1 MCIRDRVGSAMG
13 SAHMVGPVL
22 LAEIAPPKW
31 RGSITLCHQLV
42 VTVGILFA
50 KLLLL
55 LFGNKDDNIDGCHC
69 LSDASLA
76 WMHAVLFI
84 PPIIQL
90 ACQCWMP
97 ESPRIVLR
105 RHGAQLAA
113 IELEGLRPKHY
124 SQHDAQDEMVAMMEE
139 FQAEDPESWLCAELM
154 GHSQQMWI
162 GGGLLIMN
170 GLTGINTVVYWGD
183 AILTDISGTSG
194 WFQVLLPAVDSICT
208 LVPILLIDRV
218 GRTRL
223 LRAGTF
229 IMAVSVTL
237 LGLVLSLIHISEPT
251 RLLSISY
258 AVFCLKKKKK
268 TK

>member
-162 GGGLLIMN
+162 GGGPVSYTHLRAHE
-170 GLTGINTVVYWGD
+170 T
-183 AILTDISGTSG
+183 
-194 WFQVLLPAVDSICT
+194 PEH
-208 LVPILLIDRV
+208 LVC
-218 GRTRL
+218 RL
-223 LRAGTF
+223 L
-229 IMAVSVTL
+229 L
-237 LGLVLSLIHISEPT
+237 E
-251 RLLSISY
+251 
-258 AVFCLKKKKK
+258 KKKKNK
-268 TK
+268 MNMYVMIYIKQRY